1 CRTSQQC
8 RVLEPAISW
17 DSPYE
22 SLLSTNKP
30 FPRPIPL
37 QVVYF

>member
-1 CRTSQQC
+1 MQNQPTMSSFGTCYK
-8 RVLEPAISW
+8 LGL
-17 DSPYE
+17 PYE

-37 QVVYF
+37 QDMYM